1 MGRSLLQAT
10 STCSTG
16 GSSTGC
22 SVEICSV
29 WDPWAAGGQP
39 APPGASP
46 QATGELLLRA
56 WSTSCPPAALPLGAA
71 GLVLTPCSPSCC
83 CTATTPHPP
92 VPGLCPFK
100 ALGRDAAPLSA
111 GPAPSRQPR
120 ERSAPGAARRGPAPS
135 PPGAMAMRELVEAE
149 CGGSNPLL
157 KLAGHFTQDKALR
170 QEGLQGSLAWPSGA
184 PGAAAVSKPLG
195 VASEDELVGEFLQEQ
210 NAPLLSRAPQ
220 TFKMDDLLAEM
231 QEIEQSS
238 FRQAPQRA
246 PGVAALALS
255 ENWTQEFL
263 AAADNAGDVSSDYNE
278 TDWSQEFIAE
288 VTDPLSVSPAKWAE
302 EYLEQSEEKLWL
314 GESEDQSLAD
324 KWYEEYQP
332 EDDLKK
338 TASDFLSK
346 VDDPKLNSSE
356 GASDAWVDQF
366 TRSGNMSALDT
377 EFEQAKTAVESDVDF
392 WDKLQAEWEEM
403 AKRDAEAHPWLTD
416 YEDLNSSSYDKGY
429 QFEEDNPMR
438 DHPDAFEEGRKRL
451 AEGDLP
457 NAVLLFEAAVQ
468 QKPDHMEA
476 WQYLGTTQAENEQ
489 ELLAISALRQCLEL
503 QPGNLTALMA
513 LAVSFTNES
522 LQKQACETLRDWLRH
537 KPAYA
542 HLLEKEP
549 EESASGPNLGHSKRV
564 LGSLLSD
571 SLFVEVKELFLAA
584 VRSNPSTVD
593 PDVQCGLGVLFN
605 LSGEY
610 ERAVDCFS
618 AALSVHPNDH
628 LLWNKL
634 GATLANGNRSEEA
647 VAAYRRALELQPGY
661 IRSRYNLGISCI
673 NLGAHRE
680 AVEHFLEALHMQQKS
695 RGPRGQ
701 QGAMSDNI
709 WSTLRMALSMLGQSD
724 LYRAADAH
732 DLPTLLQAF
741 GLQQ

>member
-1 MGRSLLQAT
+1 
-10 STCSTG
+10 
-16 GSSTGC
+16 
-22 SVEICSV
+22 
-29 WDPWAAGGQP
+29 
-39 APPGASP
+39 
-46 QATGELLLRA
+46 
-56 WSTSCPPAALPLGAA
+56 
-71 GLVLTPCSPSCC
+71 
-83 CTATTPHPP
+83 
-92 VPGLCPFK
+92 
-100 ALGRDAAPLSA
+100 
-111 GPAPSRQPR
+111 
-120 ERSAPGAARRGPAPS
+120 
-135 PPGAMAMRELVEAE
+135 MAMRELVEPE
-149 CGGSNPLL
+149 CGGSNPLM

-170 QEGLQGSLAWPSGA
+170 QEGLRHPLAWPPAGLGA
-184 PGAAAVSKPLG
+184 EAVTKPLG
-195 VASEDELVGEFLQEQ
+195 VASEDELAGEFLQEQ

-255 ENWTQEFL
+255 ENWAQEFL
-263 AAADNAGDVSSDYNE
+263 GAAYTTTDVSPDYNE
-278 TDWSQEFIAE
+278 ADWSQEFIAE

-314 GESEDQSLAD
+314 GETEDQSLAD

-338 TASDFLSK
+338 TANDFLSK
-346 VDDPKLNSSE
+346 VDDPKLNNSE
-356 GASDAWVDQF
+356 GVSDAWVDQF
-366 TRSGNMSALDT
+366 SQTGNASTLDT
-377 EFEQAKTAVESDVDF
+377 EFEQAKTALESDVDF

-403 AKRDAEAHPWLTD
+403 AKRDAEAHPWLSD
-416 YEDLNSSSYDKGY
+416 YEDLSTSSYDKGY
-429 QFEEDNPMR
+429 HFEKDNPMR
-438 DHPDAFEEGRKRL
+438 DHPQAFEEGLKCL
-451 AEGDLP
+451 EKGDLP

-489 ELLAISALRQCLEL
+489 ELSAISALRQCLEL

-542 HLLEKEP
+542 HLMGKEP
-549 EESASGPNLGHSKRV
+549 EGSSMASSLGSSKRI

-571 SLFVEVKELFLAA
+571 SLFMEVKDLFLAA
-584 VRSNPSTVD
+584 VRSDPSAVD

-610 ERAVDCFS
+610 EKAVDCFS
-618 AALSVHPNDH
+618 AALSVCPNDH

-724 LYRAADAH
+724 LYGAADAR

>member
-1 MGRSLLQAT
+1 
-10 STCSTG
+10 
-16 GSSTGC
+16 
-22 SVEICSV
+22 
-29 WDPWAAGGQP
+29 
-39 APPGASP
+39 
-46 QATGELLLRA
+46 
-56 WSTSCPPAALPLGAA
+56 
-71 GLVLTPCSPSCC
+71 
-83 CTATTPHPP
+83 
-92 VPGLCPFK
+92 
-100 ALGRDAAPLSA
+100 
-111 GPAPSRQPR
+111 
-120 ERSAPGAARRGPAPS
+120 
-135 PPGAMAMRELVEAE
+135 MAMRELVEPE
-149 CGGSNPLL
+149 CGGSNPLM

-170 QEGLQGSLAWPSGA
+170 QEGLQGPLAWPPGA
-184 PGAAAVSKPLG
+184 PGAATAAPKPLG
-195 VASEDELVGEFLQEQ
+195 VATEDELVGEFLQEQ

-263 AAADNAGDVSSDYNE
+263 AAADSGGDASSDYNE
-278 TDWSQEFIAE
+278 ADWSQEFIAE

-314 GESEDQSLAD
+314 GESEDQSSAD

-338 TASDFLSK
+338 TVSDFLSK
-346 VDDPKLNSSE
+346 VDDPKLQNSE
-356 GASDAWVDQF
+356 GTSDAWVDQF
-366 TRSGNMSALDT
+366 ARSGNMSTLDT

-403 AKRDAEAHPWLTD
+403 AKRDAEVHPWLSD
-416 YEDLNSSSYDKGY
+416 YEDISSSSYDKGY

-451 AEGDLP
+451 EEGDLP

-537 KPAYA
+537 KPDYA

-549 EESASGPNLGHSKRV
+549 EESVSGTNLGPSKRV

-571 SLFVEVKELFLAA
+571 SLFLEVKELFLAA

-610 ERAVDCFS
+610 EKAVDCFS
-618 AALSVHPNDH
+618 AALSVRPNDH

-724 LYRAADAH
+724 LYGAADAR
-732 DLPTLLQAF
+732 DLPTLLRAF

>member
-1 MGRSLLQAT
+1 
-10 STCSTG
+10 
-16 GSSTGC
+16 
-22 SVEICSV
+22 
-29 WDPWAAGGQP
+29 
-39 APPGASP
+39 
-46 QATGELLLRA
+46 
-56 WSTSCPPAALPLGAA
+56 
-71 GLVLTPCSPSCC
+71 
-83 CTATTPHPP
+83 
-92 VPGLCPFK
+92 
-100 ALGRDAAPLSA
+100 
-111 GPAPSRQPR
+111 
-120 ERSAPGAARRGPAPS
+120 
-135 PPGAMAMRELVEAE
+135 MAMRELVEPE
-149 CGGSNPLL
+149 CGGSNPLM

-170 QEGLQGSLAWPSGA
+170 QEGLQGPLAWP
-184 PGAAAVSKPLG
+184 PGTTEAAAVSKPLG
-195 VASEDELVGEFLQEQ
+195 VATEDELVGEFLQGQ
-210 NAPLLSRAPQ
+210 NGPLLSRAPQ

-263 AAADNAGDVSSDYNE
+263 AAADSTGDVSSDYNE
-278 TDWSQEFIAE
+278 ADWSQEFIAE

-338 TASDFLSK
+338 TVTDFLSK
-346 VDDPKLNSSE
+346 VDDPKLKNTE

-366 TRSGNMSALDT
+366 ARSGNMSTLDT
-377 EFEQAKTAVESDVDF
+377 EFEQAKAAVESDVDF
-392 WDKLQAEWEEM
+392 WDKLQAECEEM
-403 AKRDAEAHPWLTD
+403 AKRDAEAHPWLSD
-416 YEDLNSSSYDKGY
+416 YEDFSSSSYDKSY

-451 AEGDLP
+451 EEGDLP

-537 KPAYA
+537 NPDYA

-549 EESASGPNLGHSKRV
+549 EETVSGTNLGPSKRV

-571 SLFVEVKELFLAA
+571 SLFLEVKELFLAA

-610 ERAVDCFS
+610 EKAVDCFS
-618 AALSVHPNDH
+618 AALSVRPNDH

-724 LYRAADAH
+724 LYGAADAR

>member
-1 MGRSLLQAT
+1 
-10 STCSTG
+10 
-16 GSSTGC
+16 
-22 SVEICSV
+22 
-29 WDPWAAGGQP
+29 
-39 APPGASP
+39 
-46 QATGELLLRA
+46 
-56 WSTSCPPAALPLGAA
+56 
-71 GLVLTPCSPSCC
+71 
-83 CTATTPHPP
+83 
-92 VPGLCPFK
+92 
-100 ALGRDAAPLSA
+100 
-111 GPAPSRQPR
+111 
-120 ERSAPGAARRGPAPS
+120 
-135 PPGAMAMRELVEAE
+135 MAMRELVEPE
-149 CGGSNPLL
+149 CGGSNPLM

-170 QEGLQGSLAWPSGA
+170 QEGLQGPLAWPPGA
-184 PGAAAVSKPLG
+184 PRAAAVSKPLG
-195 VASEDELVGEFLQEQ
+195 AATEDELVGEFLQEQ

-263 AAADNAGDVSSDYNE
+263 AAADSAGDVSSDYNE
-278 TDWSQEFIAE
+278 ADWSQEFIAE

-338 TASDFLSK
+338 TVSDFLSK
-346 VDDPKLNSSE
+346 VDDPKLKNSE

-366 TRSGNMSALDT
+366 ARSGNVSTLDT

-403 AKRDAEAHPWLTD
+403 AKRDAEAHPWLSD
-416 YEDLNSSSYDKGY
+416 YEDLSSSSYDKGY

-537 KPAYA
+537 KPDYA

-549 EESASGPNLGHSKRV
+549 EDSVSGTILGPSKRV

-571 SLFVEVKELFLAA
+571 SLFMEVKELFLAA

-610 ERAVDCFS
+610 EKAVDCFS
-618 AALSVHPNDH
+618 AALSVRPNDH

-724 LYRAADAH
+724 LYGAADAH

>member
-1 MGRSLLQAT
+1 
-10 STCSTG
+10 
-16 GSSTGC
+16 
-22 SVEICSV
+22 
-29 WDPWAAGGQP
+29 
-39 APPGASP
+39 
-46 QATGELLLRA
+46 
-56 WSTSCPPAALPLGAA
+56 
-71 GLVLTPCSPSCC
+71 
-83 CTATTPHPP
+83 
-92 VPGLCPFK
+92 
-100 ALGRDAAPLSA
+100 
-111 GPAPSRQPR
+111 
-120 ERSAPGAARRGPAPS
+120 
-135 PPGAMAMRELVEAE
+135 MAMRELVEPE
-149 CGGSNPLL
+149 CGGSNPLM

-170 QEGLQGSLAWPSGA
+170 QEGLQGPLAWPPGA
-184 PGAAAVSKPLG
+184 PGAAAAAPKPLG
-195 VASEDELVGEFLQEQ
+195 VATEDELVGEFLQEQ

-263 AAADNAGDVSSDYNE
+263 AAADSAGDVSSDYNE
-278 TDWSQEFIAE
+278 ADWSQEFIAE

-338 TASDFLSK
+338 TVSDFLSK
-346 VDDPKLNSSE
+346 VDDPKLKNSE
-356 GASDAWVDQF
+356 GTSDAWVDQF
-366 TRSGNMSALDT
+366 ARSGTMSTLDT

-403 AKRDAEAHPWLTD
+403 AKRDAEVHPWLSD
-416 YEDLNSSSYDKGY
+416 YEDISSSSYDKGY

-451 AEGDLP
+451 EEGDLP

-537 KPAYA
+537 KPDYA

-549 EESASGPNLGHSKRV
+549 EESVSGTNLGPSKRV

-571 SLFVEVKELFLAA
+571 SLFMEVKELFLAA

-610 ERAVDCFS
+610 EKAVDCFS
-618 AALSVHPNDH
+618 AALSVRPNDH

-724 LYRAADAH
+724 LYGAADAH

>member
-1 MGRSLLQAT
+1 
-10 STCSTG
+10 
-16 GSSTGC
+16 
-22 SVEICSV
+22 
-29 WDPWAAGGQP
+29 
-39 APPGASP
+39 
-46 QATGELLLRA
+46 
-56 WSTSCPPAALPLGAA
+56 
-71 GLVLTPCSPSCC
+71 
-83 CTATTPHPP
+83 
-92 VPGLCPFK
+92 
-100 ALGRDAAPLSA
+100 
-111 GPAPSRQPR
+111 
-120 ERSAPGAARRGPAPS
+120 
-135 PPGAMAMRELVEAE
+135 MAMRELVEPE
-149 CGGSNPLL
+149 CGGSNPLM

-170 QEGLQGSLAWPSGA
+170 QEGLQGPLAWPPGA

-195 VASEDELVGEFLQEQ
+195 VATEDELVGEFLQEQ

-263 AAADNAGDVSSDYNE
+263 AAVDSAGDVSSDYNE
-278 TDWSQEFIAE
+278 ADWSQEFIAE

-338 TASDFLSK
+338 TVSDFLSK
-346 VDDPKLNSSE
+346 VDDPKLKNSE

-366 TRSGNMSALDT
+366 ARPGNVSTLDT

-403 AKRDAEAHPWLTD
+403 AKRDAEAHPWLSD
-416 YEDLNSSSYDKGY
+416 YEDLSSSSYDKGY

-537 KPAYA
+537 KPDYA

-549 EESASGPNLGHSKRV
+549 EDGVSGTILGPSKRV

-571 SLFVEVKELFLAA
+571 SLFMEVKELFLAA

-610 ERAVDCFS
+610 EKAVDCFS
-618 AALSVHPNDH
+618 AALSVRPNDH

-724 LYRAADAH
+724 LYGAADAH

>member
-1 MGRSLLQAT
+1 
-10 STCSTG
+10 
-16 GSSTGC
+16 
-22 SVEICSV
+22 
-29 WDPWAAGGQP
+29 
-39 APPGASP
+39 
-46 QATGELLLRA
+46 
-56 WSTSCPPAALPLGAA
+56 
-71 GLVLTPCSPSCC
+71 
-83 CTATTPHPP
+83 
-92 VPGLCPFK
+92 
-100 ALGRDAAPLSA
+100 
-111 GPAPSRQPR
+111 
-120 ERSAPGAARRGPAPS
+120 
-135 PPGAMAMRELVEAE
+135 MAMRELVEAE
-149 CGGSNPLL
+149 CGGSNPLMQ
-157 KLAGHFTQDKALR
+157 LAGHFTQDKALR
-170 QEGLQGSLAWPSGA
+170 QEGLPGPAAWPPA
-184 PGAAAVSKPLG
+184 RPADAVSKPLG
-195 VASEDELVGEFLQEQ
+195 VASEDELVTEFLQEQ
-210 NAPLLSRAPQ
+210 SAPLLSRVPQ

-255 ENWTQEFL
+255 ENWAQEFL
-263 AAADNAGDVSSDYNE
+263 AASDATADGSPDYNE
-278 TDWSQEFIAE
+278 ADWSQEFIAE
-288 VTDPLSVSPAKWAE
+288 VTDPLSESPAKWAE

-338 TASDFLSK
+338 TAIDFLSK
-346 VDDPKLNSSE
+346 VDDPKLNNSE
-356 GASDAWVDQF
+356 GTSDAWVDQF
-366 TRSGNMSALDT
+366 TGSGNMSALDT
-377 EFEQAKTAVESDVDF
+377 EFEQAKSAVESDVDF

-403 AKRDAEAHPWLTD
+403 AKRDAEAHPWLSD
-416 YEDLNSSSYDKGY
+416 YEDLASSSYDKGY

-438 DHPDAFEEGRKRL
+438 DHPQAFEEGLKRL
-451 AEGDLP
+451 EEGDLP
-457 NAVLLFEAAVQ
+457 NAVLLFEAAAQ

-489 ELLAISALRQCLEL
+489 ELLAISALRRCLEL

-537 KPAYA
+537 SPTYA
-542 HLLEKEP
+542 RLVEKD
-549 EESASGPNLGHSKRV
+549 SDGSSLGTGLGHSRRV
-564 LGSLLSD
+564 LGSLLTD
-571 SLFVEVKELFLAA
+571 SLFMEVKELFLAA
-584 VRSNPSTVD
+584 VHLNPSAVD

-610 ERAVDCFS
+610 EKAVDCFS
-618 AALSVHPNDH
+618 AALSARPNDH

-724 LYRAADAH
+724 LYGAADAR

>member
-1 MGRSLLQAT
+1 M
-10 STCSTG
+10 
-16 GSSTGC
+16 
-22 SVEICSV
+22 
-29 WDPWAAGGQP
+29 
-39 APPGASP
+39 
-46 QATGELLLRA
+46 
-56 WSTSCPPAALPLGAA
+56 AL
-71 GLVLTPCSPSCC
+71 
-83 CTATTPHPP
+83 
-92 VPGLCPFK
+92 
-100 ALGRDAAPLSA
+100 
-111 GPAPSRQPR
+111 
-120 ERSAPGAARRGPAPS
+120 
-135 PPGAMAMRELVEAE
+135 RELVEPE
-149 CGGSNPLL
+149 CGGSNPLM

-170 QEGLQGSLAWPSGA
+170 QEGLQGPLAWPPGA

-195 VASEDELVGEFLQEQ
+195 VATEDELVGEFLQEQ

-263 AAADNAGDVSSDYNE
+263 AAADSAGDVSSDYNE
-278 TDWSQEFIAE
+278 ADWSQEFIAE

-338 TASDFLSK
+338 TVSDFLSK
-346 VDDPKLNSSE
+346 VDDPKLKNSE

-366 TRSGNMSALDT
+366 ARSGNMSTLDT

-403 AKRDAEAHPWLTD
+403 AKRDAEAHPWLSD
-416 YEDLNSSSYDKGY
+416 YEDLSSSSYDKGY

-451 AEGDLP
+451 EEGDLP

-537 KPAYA
+537 KPDYA

-549 EESASGPNLGHSKRV
+549 EESVSGTNLGPSKRV

-571 SLFVEVKELFLAA
+571 SLFMEVKELFLAA

-610 ERAVDCFS
+610 EKAVDCFS
-618 AALSVHPNDH
+618 AALSVRPNDH

-724 LYRAADAH
+724 LYGAADAR

>member
-1 MGRSLLQAT
+1 
-10 STCSTG
+10 
-16 GSSTGC
+16 
-22 SVEICSV
+22 
-29 WDPWAAGGQP
+29 
-39 APPGASP
+39 
-46 QATGELLLRA
+46 
-56 WSTSCPPAALPLGAA
+56 
-71 GLVLTPCSPSCC
+71 
-83 CTATTPHPP
+83 
-92 VPGLCPFK
+92 
-100 ALGRDAAPLSA
+100 
-111 GPAPSRQPR
+111 
-120 ERSAPGAARRGPAPS
+120 
-135 PPGAMAMRELVEAE
+135 MAMRELVEPE
-149 CGGSNPLL
+149 CGGSNPLM

-170 QEGLQGSLAWPSGA
+170 QEGLQSPLAWPPGA
-184 PGAAAVSKPLG
+184 PGAATAAPKPLG
-195 VASEDELVGEFLQEQ
+195 VATEDELVGEFLQEQ

-263 AAADNAGDVSSDYNE
+263 AAADSAGDVSSDYNE
-278 TDWSQEFIAE
+278 ADWSQEFIAE

-314 GESEDQSLAD
+314 GESEDQSSAD

-338 TASDFLSK
+338 TVSDFISK
-346 VDDPKLNSSE
+346 VDDPKLKNSE
-356 GASDAWVDQF
+356 GTSDAWVDQF
-366 TRSGNMSALDT
+366 AQSGNMSTLDT

-403 AKRDAEAHPWLTD
+403 AKRDAEVHPWLSD
-416 YEDLNSSSYDKGY
+416 YEDISSSSYDKGY

-451 AEGDLP
+451 EEGDLP

-537 KPAYA
+537 KPDYA

-549 EESASGPNLGHSKRV
+549 EESVSGTNLGPAKRV

-571 SLFVEVKELFLAA
+571 SLFMEVKELFLAA

-610 ERAVDCFS
+610 EKAVDCFS
-618 AALSVHPNDH
+618 AALSVRPNDH

-724 LYRAADAH
+724 LYGAADAH
-732 DLPTLLQAF
+732 DLPTLLRAF

>member
-1 MGRSLLQAT
+1 
-10 STCSTG
+10 
-16 GSSTGC
+16 
-22 SVEICSV
+22 
-29 WDPWAAGGQP
+29 
-39 APPGASP
+39 
-46 QATGELLLRA
+46 
-56 WSTSCPPAALPLGAA
+56 
-71 GLVLTPCSPSCC
+71 
-83 CTATTPHPP
+83 
-92 VPGLCPFK
+92 
-100 ALGRDAAPLSA
+100 
-111 GPAPSRQPR
+111 
-120 ERSAPGAARRGPAPS
+120 
-135 PPGAMAMRELVEAE
+135 MAMRELVEPE
-149 CGGSNPLL
+149 CGGSNPLM

-170 QEGLQGSLAWPSGA
+170 QEGLQGPLAWP
-184 PGAAAVSKPLG
+184 PGTSEAAAVSKPLG
-195 VASEDELVGEFLQEQ
+195 AATEDELVGEFLQAQ

-263 AAADNAGDVSSDYNE
+263 AVADNAGDVSSDYNE
-278 TDWSQEFIAE
+278 ADWSQEFIAE

-338 TASDFLSK
+338 TVTDFLSK
-346 VDDPKLNSSE
+346 VDDPKLKNTE

-366 TRSGNMSALDT
+366 ARSGNMSTLDT
-377 EFEQAKTAVESDVDF
+377 EFEQAKAAVESDVEF
-392 WDKLQAEWEEM
+392 WDKLQAECEEM
-403 AKRDAEAHPWLTD
+403 AKRDAEAHPWLSE

-451 AEGDLP
+451 EQGDLP

-537 KPAYA
+537 KPDYA
-542 HLLEKEP
+542 HLLNKGP
-549 EESASGPNLGHSKRV
+549 EESVSGTNLGPSKRV
-564 LGSLLSD
+564 LSSLLSD
-571 SLFVEVKELFLAA
+571 SLFMEVKELFLAA

-610 ERAVDCFS
+610 EKAVDCFS
-618 AALSVHPNDH
+618 AALSVRPNDH

-724 LYRAADAH
+724 LYGAADAR
-732 DLPTLLQAF
+732 DLPTLLKAF

>member
-1 MGRSLLQAT
+1 
-10 STCSTG
+10 
-16 GSSTGC
+16 
-22 SVEICSV
+22 
-29 WDPWAAGGQP
+29 
-39 APPGASP
+39 
-46 QATGELLLRA
+46 
-56 WSTSCPPAALPLGAA
+56 
-71 GLVLTPCSPSCC
+71 
-83 CTATTPHPP
+83 
-92 VPGLCPFK
+92 
-100 ALGRDAAPLSA
+100 
-111 GPAPSRQPR
+111 
-120 ERSAPGAARRGPAPS
+120 
-135 PPGAMAMRELVEAE
+135 MAMRELVEPE
-149 CGGSNPLL
+149 CGGSNPLM

-170 QEGLQGSLAWPSGA
+170 QEGLQGPLAWPPGA
-184 PGAAAVSKPLG
+184 PGAVAVSKPLG
-195 VASEDELVGEFLQEQ
+195 VATEDELVGEFLQEQ
-210 NAPLLSRAPQ
+210 NAPLLSRPPQ

-263 AAADNAGDVSSDYNE
+263 AAADSAGDVSSDYNE
-278 TDWSQEFIAE
+278 ADWSQEFIAE

-314 GESEDQSLAD
+314 GVSEDQSLAD

-338 TASDFLSK
+338 TVSDFLSK
-346 VDDPKLNSSE
+346 VDDPKLKNSEFLKFVRQIGDGRVSIE
-356 GASDAWVDQF
+356 ANQVTHRDQDQ
-366 TRSGNMSALDT
+366 AEQWAA
-377 EFEQAKTAVESDVDF
+377 EFIQQQSDVDF

-403 AKRDAEAHPWLTD
+403 AKRDAEAHPWLCD
-416 YEDLNSSSYDKGY
+416 YEDLSSSSYDKGY

-451 AEGDLP
+451 EEGDLP

-537 KPAYA
+537 KADYA

-549 EESASGPNLGHSKRV
+549 EDSVSGTNLGPSKRV

-610 ERAVDCFS
+610 EKAVDCFS
-618 AALSVHPNDH
+618 AALSVRPNDH

-724 LYRAADAH
+724 LYGAADAR

>member
-1 MGRSLLQAT
+1 
-10 STCSTG
+10 
-16 GSSTGC
+16 
-22 SVEICSV
+22 
-29 WDPWAAGGQP
+29 
-39 APPGASP
+39 
-46 QATGELLLRA
+46 
-56 WSTSCPPAALPLGAA
+56 
-71 GLVLTPCSPSCC
+71 
-83 CTATTPHPP
+83 
-92 VPGLCPFK
+92 
-100 ALGRDAAPLSA
+100 
-111 GPAPSRQPR
+111 
-120 ERSAPGAARRGPAPS
+120 
-135 PPGAMAMRELVEAE
+135 MAMRELVEPE
-149 CGGSNPLL
+149 CGGSNPLM
-157 KLAGHFTQDKALR
+157 KLTGHFTQDKALR
-170 QEGLQGSLAWPSGA
+170 QEGLRGPLAWPPADLGA
-184 PGAAAVSKPLG
+184 EVVSKPLG
-195 VASEDELVGEFLQEQ
+195 LASEDELAAEFLQEQ
-210 NAPLLSRAPQ
+210 NAPLLARAPQ

-255 ENWTQEFL
+255 ENWAQEFL
-263 AAADNAGDVSSDYNE
+263 AATDTTTDVSPDYNE

-314 GESEDQSLAD
+314 GETEDQSLAD
-324 KWYEEYQP
+324 KWYEKYQP
-332 EDDLKK
+332 EEDLKK
-338 TASDFLSK
+338 TANDFLSK
-346 VDDPKLNSSE
+346 VDDPKLSSSE
-356 GASDAWVDQF
+356 FLKFVRQIGDGRVSIEANQVTLSPRDQDQAEQWAAEFIQQQGVSDAWVDQF
-366 TRSGNMSALDT
+366 TRAGTVSTLDT

-403 AKRDAEAHPWLTD
+403 AKRDAEAHPWLSD
-416 YEDLNSSSYDKGY
+416 YEDLSTASYDKGY

-438 DHPDAFEEGRKRL
+438 DHPQAFEEGLKCL
-451 AEGDLP
+451 EKGNLP

-489 ELLAISALRQCLEL
+489 ELSAISALRRCLEL

-542 HLLEKEP
+542 HLMAKEP
-549 EESASGPNLGHSKRV
+549 EGSSSGLGSSRRI

-571 SLFVEVKELFLAA
+571 SLFTEVKELFLAA
-584 VRSNPSTVD
+584 VRSDPSAVD

-610 ERAVDCFS
+610 EKAVDCFS
-618 AALSVHPNDH
+618 AALSVRPNDH

-634 GATLANGNRSEEA
+634 GATLANGNHSEEA

-680 AVEHFLEALHMQQKS
+680 AVEHFLEALHTQQKS

-724 LYRAADAH
+724 LYGAADAR
-732 DLPTLLQAF
+732 DLPALLQAF

>member
-1 MGRSLLQAT
+1 
-10 STCSTG
+10 
-16 GSSTGC
+16 
-22 SVEICSV
+22 
-29 WDPWAAGGQP
+29 
-39 APPGASP
+39 
-46 QATGELLLRA
+46 
-56 WSTSCPPAALPLGAA
+56 
-71 GLVLTPCSPSCC
+71 
-83 CTATTPHPP
+83 
-92 VPGLCPFK
+92 
-100 ALGRDAAPLSA
+100 
-111 GPAPSRQPR
+111 
-120 ERSAPGAARRGPAPS
+120 
-135 PPGAMAMRELVEAE
+135 MAMRELVEPE
-149 CGGSNPLL
+149 CGGSNPLM

-170 QEGLQGSLAWPSGA
+170 QEGLQGPLAWPHGA
-184 PGAAAVSKPLG
+184 PGAAAVSRPLG
-195 VASEDELVGEFLQEQ
+195 VATEDELVGEFLQEQ
-210 NAPLLSRAPQ
+210 NASSLSRAPQ

-231 QEIEQSS
+231 QEIEQSN

-263 AAADNAGDVSSDYNE
+263 AAADSAGDVSSDYNE
-278 TDWSQEFIAE
+278 ADWSQEFIAE

-302 EYLEQSEEKLWL
+302 EYLEQSGEKLWL

-338 TASDFLSK
+338 TVSDFLAK
-346 VDDPKLNSSE
+346 VDDPKLKNSE

-366 TRSGNMSALDT
+366 ARSGSMSTLDT

-403 AKRDAEAHPWLTD
+403 AKRDAEAHPWLSD
-416 YEDLNSSSYDKGY
+416 YEELSSSSYDKGY

-438 DHPDAFEEGRKRL
+438 DHPGAFEEGRKRL
-451 AEGDLP
+451 EEGDLP

-489 ELLAISALRQCLEL
+489 ELLAISALRRCLEL

-537 KPAYA
+537 KPDYA
-542 HLLEKEP
+542 HLLEKEL
-549 EESASGPNLGHSKRV
+549 EENVSGTNLGPAKRV

-571 SLFVEVKELFLAA
+571 SLFMEVKELFLAA

-610 ERAVDCFS
+610 EKAVDCFS
-618 AALSVHPNDH
+618 AALSVRPNDH

-724 LYRAADAH
+724 LYAAADAH
-732 DLPTLLQAF
+732 DLPTLLQVF

>member
-1 MGRSLLQAT
+1 
-10 STCSTG
+10 
-16 GSSTGC
+16 
-22 SVEICSV
+22 
-29 WDPWAAGGQP
+29 
-39 APPGASP
+39 
-46 QATGELLLRA
+46 
-56 WSTSCPPAALPLGAA
+56 
-71 GLVLTPCSPSCC
+71 
-83 CTATTPHPP
+83 
-92 VPGLCPFK
+92 
-100 ALGRDAAPLSA
+100 
-111 GPAPSRQPR
+111 
-120 ERSAPGAARRGPAPS
+120 
-135 PPGAMAMRELVEAE
+135 MAMRELVEPE
-149 CGGSNPLL
+149 CGGSNPLM

-170 QEGLQGSLAWPSGA
+170 QEGLQGPLAWP
-184 PGAAAVSKPLG
+184 PGTPEAAAVSKPLG
-195 VASEDELVGEFLQEQ
+195 VATEDELVGEFLQAQ

-278 TDWSQEFIAE
+278 ADWSQEFIAE

-338 TASDFLSK
+338 TVTDFLSK
-346 VDDPKLNSSE
+346 VDDPKLKN
-356 GASDAWVDQF
+356 
-366 TRSGNMSALDT
+366 T
-377 EFEQAKTAVESDVDF
+377 ESDVEF
-392 WDKLQAEWEEM
+392 WDKLQAECEEM
-403 AKRDAEAHPWLTD
+403 AKRDAEAHPWLSE
-416 YEDLNSSSYDKGY
+416 YEDLSSSSYDKGY

-438 DHPDAFEEGRKRL
+438 DHPDAFAEGRKRL
-451 AEGDLP
+451 EEGDLP

-537 KPAYA
+537 KPDYA
-542 HLLEKEP
+542 HLLNKEP
-549 EESASGPNLGHSKRV
+549 EESVSGTNLGPSKRV
-564 LGSLLSD
+564 LSSLLSD
-571 SLFVEVKELFLAA
+571 SLFMEVKELFLAA
-584 VRSNPSTVD
+584 VRSNPSAVD

-610 ERAVDCFS
+610 EKAVDCFS
-618 AALSVHPNDH
+618 AALSVRPSDH

-724 LYRAADAH
+724 LYGAADAR

>member
-1 MGRSLLQAT
+1 
-10 STCSTG
+10 
-16 GSSTGC
+16 
-22 SVEICSV
+22 
-29 WDPWAAGGQP
+29 
-39 APPGASP
+39 
-46 QATGELLLRA
+46 
-56 WSTSCPPAALPLGAA
+56 
-71 GLVLTPCSPSCC
+71 
-83 CTATTPHPP
+83 
-92 VPGLCPFK
+92 
-100 ALGRDAAPLSA
+100 
-111 GPAPSRQPR
+111 
-120 ERSAPGAARRGPAPS
+120 
-135 PPGAMAMRELVEAE
+135 MAMRELVEPE
-149 CGGSNPLL
+149 CGGSNPLM
-157 KLAGHFTQDKALR
+157 KLASHFTQDKGLQ
-170 QEGLQGSLAWPSGA
+170 QEGLRGTLPWPSGPPTA
-184 PGAAAVSKPLG
+184 EVISKPLG
-195 VASEDELVGEFLQEQ
+195 RASEDELVAEFLQEQ
-210 NAPLLSRAPQ
+210 NGPLLSRAPQ

-255 ENWTQEFL
+255 ENWSQEFL
-263 AAADNAGDVSSDYNE
+263 NAADSVVDVSTDYNE
-278 TDWSQEFIAE
+278 ADWSQEFIAE
-288 VTDPLSVSPAKWAE
+288 VADPLSVSPAKWAE

-314 GESEDQSLAD
+314 GESDDQTQAD

-338 TASDFLSK
+338 TANDFLSK
-346 VDDPKLNSSE
+346 VDDPKLNDSE
-356 GASDAWVDQF
+356 NTSEAWVDQL
-366 TRSGNMSALDT
+366 THSADALNLDP

-416 YEDLNSSSYDKGY
+416 YEDLASSTYDKGY
-429 QFEEDNPMR
+429 HFEEENPVK
-438 DHPDAFEEGRKRL
+438 DHPRAFEEGLKCL
-451 AEGDLP
+451 EEGDLP
-457 NAVLLFEAAVQ
+457 NAVLYFEAAVQ
-468 QKPDHMEA
+468 QNPNHMEA

-489 ELLAISALRQCLEL
+489 ELAAISALRRCLEL

-537 KPAYA
+537 KPDYA
-542 HLLEKEP
+542 HLVAKEP
-549 EESASGPNLGHSKRV
+549 EEGSPGPDLGPSKRV
-564 LGSLLSD
+564 LGSLLTD
-571 SLFVEVKELFLAA
+571 SLFAEVKELFLAA
-584 VRSNPSTVD
+584 VQSNTSAVD

-610 ERAVDCFS
+610 EKAVDCFT
-618 AALSVHPNDH
+618 AALSARPNDH

-647 VAAYRRALELQPGY
+647 VAAYRQALELQPGY

-724 LYRAADAH
+724 LYGAADAR

-741 GLQQ
+741 GIQQ

>member
-1 MGRSLLQAT
+1 
-10 STCSTG
+10 
-16 GSSTGC
+16 
-22 SVEICSV
+22 
-29 WDPWAAGGQP
+29 
-39 APPGASP
+39 
-46 QATGELLLRA
+46 
-56 WSTSCPPAALPLGAA
+56 
-71 GLVLTPCSPSCC
+71 
-83 CTATTPHPP
+83 
-92 VPGLCPFK
+92 
-100 ALGRDAAPLSA
+100 
-111 GPAPSRQPR
+111 
-120 ERSAPGAARRGPAPS
+120 
-135 PPGAMAMRELVEAE
+135 MAMRELVEPE
-149 CGGSNPLL
+149 CGGSNPLM

-170 QEGLQGSLAWPSGA
+170 QEGLRGPSAWPPAGLGA
-184 PGAAAVSKPLG
+184 EAVSKPLG
-195 VASEDELVGEFLQEQ
+195 VASEDELAAEFLQEQ

-255 ENWTQEFL
+255 ENWAQEFL
-263 AAADNAGDVSSDYNE
+263 GAADTTTDVFPDYNE
-278 TDWSQEFIAE
+278 ADWSQEFIAE

-314 GESEDQSLAD
+314 GETEDQSLAD

-338 TASDFLSK
+338 TANDFLSK
-346 VDDPKLNSSE
+346 VDDPKLNNSEVRNAMEGEMRSEAQSPRERNLQGTCRGSSA
-356 GASDAWVDQF
+356 GCYPLTSFSSLQ
-366 TRSGNMSALDT
+366 
-377 EFEQAKTAVESDVDF
+377 SDVDF

-403 AKRDAEAHPWLTD
+403 AKRDAEAHPWLSD
-416 YEDLNSSSYDKGY
+416 YEDLSTSSYDKGY
-429 QFEEDNPMR
+429 LFEKDNPMR
-438 DHPDAFEEGRKRL
+438 DHPQAFDEGLKCL
-451 AEGDLP
+451 EKGDLP

-468 QKPDHMEA
+468 QKPDHVEA

-489 ELLAISALRQCLEL
+489 ELSAISALRQCLAL
-503 QPGNLTALMA
+503 QPGNVTALMA

-542 HLLEKEP
+542 HLVGKDP
-549 EESASGPNLGHSKRV
+549 EGSSLASSLGSSKRI

-571 SLFVEVKELFLAA
+571 SLFMEVKDLFLAA
-584 VRSNPSTVD
+584 VRSAPSAVD

-610 ERAVDCFS
+610 EKAVDCFS
-618 AALSVHPNDH
+618 AALSVRPNDH

-724 LYRAADAH
+724 LYGAADAH

>member
-1 MGRSLLQAT
+1 
-10 STCSTG
+10 
-16 GSSTGC
+16 
-22 SVEICSV
+22 
-29 WDPWAAGGQP
+29 
-39 APPGASP
+39 
-46 QATGELLLRA
+46 
-56 WSTSCPPAALPLGAA
+56 
-71 GLVLTPCSPSCC
+71 
-83 CTATTPHPP
+83 
-92 VPGLCPFK
+92 
-100 ALGRDAAPLSA
+100 
-111 GPAPSRQPR
+111 
-120 ERSAPGAARRGPAPS
+120 
-135 PPGAMAMRELVEAE
+135 MAMRELVEPE
-149 CGGSNPLL
+149 CGGSNPLM

-170 QEGLQGSLAWPSGA
+170 QEGLQGPLAWPPGA

-195 VASEDELVGEFLQEQ
+195 VATEDELVGEFLQEQ

-263 AAADNAGDVSSDYNE
+263 AAADSAGDVSSDYNE
-278 TDWSQEFIAE
+278 ADWSQEFIAE

-314 GESEDQSLAD
+314 GVSEDQSLAD

-338 TASDFLSK
+338 TVSDFLSK
-346 VDDPKLNSSE
+346 VDDPKLKNSEFLKFVRQIGDGRVSIE
-356 GASDAWVDQF
+356 ANQVTHRDQDQ
-366 TRSGNMSALDT
+366 AEQWAA
-377 EFEQAKTAVESDVDF
+377 EFIQQQSDVDF

-403 AKRDAEAHPWLTD
+403 AKRDAEAHPWLSD
-416 YEDLNSSSYDKGY
+416 YEDLSSSSYDKGY

-451 AEGDLP
+451 EEGDLP

-537 KPAYA
+537 KADYA

-549 EESASGPNLGHSKRV
+549 EDSVSGTNLGPSKRV

-571 SLFVEVKELFLAA
+571 SLFIEVKELFLAA

-610 ERAVDCFS
+610 EKAVDCFS
-618 AALSVHPNDH
+618 AALSVRPNDH

-647 VAAYRRALELQPGY
+647 VAAYRQALELQPGY

-724 LYRAADAH
+724 LYGAADAH

>member
-1 MGRSLLQAT
+1 
-10 STCSTG
+10 
-16 GSSTGC
+16 
-22 SVEICSV
+22 
-29 WDPWAAGGQP
+29 
-39 APPGASP
+39 
-46 QATGELLLRA
+46 
-56 WSTSCPPAALPLGAA
+56 
-71 GLVLTPCSPSCC
+71 
-83 CTATTPHPP
+83 
-92 VPGLCPFK
+92 
-100 ALGRDAAPLSA
+100 
-111 GPAPSRQPR
+111 
-120 ERSAPGAARRGPAPS
+120 
-135 PPGAMAMRELVEAE
+135 MAMRELVEAE
-149 CGGSNPLL
+149 CGGSNPLM
-157 KLAGHFTQDKALR
+157 KLAGHFTQDKGLQ
-170 QEGLQGSLAWPSGA
+170 QEGLRGPLAWP
-184 PGAAAVSKPLG
+184 PGASVHEGVSKPLG
-195 VASEDELVGEFLQEQ
+195 RASEDELVAEFLQEQ
-210 NAPLLSRAPQ
+210 NGPLLSRAPQ

-255 ENWTQEFL
+255 ENWAQEFFD
-263 AAADNAGDVSSDYNE
+263 AADSTVDVAADYNE
-278 TDWSQEFIAE
+278 ADWSQEFIAE
-288 VTDPLSVSPAKWAE
+288 VTDPLSESPAKWAE

-314 GESEDQSLAD
+314 GESEDQTLAD

-338 TASDFLSK
+338 TANDFLAK
-346 VDDPKLNSSE
+346 VDDPKLNNSE
-356 GASDAWVDQF
+356 NASEAWVDQF
-366 TRSGNMSALDT
+366 THAGDMLGLDA

-416 YEDLNSSSYDKGY
+416 YEDLASSSYDKGY
-429 QFEEDNPMR
+429 QFEEDNPVR
-438 DHPDAFEEGRKRL
+438 DHPHAFEEGLKCL
-451 AEGDLP
+451 EQGDLP
-457 NAVLLFEAAVQ
+457 NAVQFFEAAVQ
-468 QKPDHMEA
+468 QNPDHMEA

-489 ELLAISALRQCLEL
+489 ELAAISALRRCLEL
-503 QPGNLTALMA
+503 SPTNLTALMA

-542 HLLEKEP
+542 HLVGKEP
-549 EESASGPNLGHSKRV
+549 TGDSPGLGPSRRI
-564 LGSLLSD
+564 LGSLLTD

-584 VRSNPSTVD
+584 VRSNTSTVD

-610 ERAVDCFS
+610 EKAVDCFT
-618 AALSVHPNDH
+618 AALSTRPNDH

-724 LYRAADAH
+724 LYAAADAR